1 MVGRATLCW
10 CTAEFHIPPLW
21 SLAAS
26 LGVMWSTC
34 LPPTDPLSSPGPCRT
49 GSFHLRIARLQRSL
63 CSRATP
69 KAWLVLVRPVHRL
82 WRWRVTPNPY
92 LARPACYLRCSGMNR
107 RCRCRKTVVGVS
119 VLFPIAPSPPFLS
132 ASFPSLVLHT
142 KTIYKF
148 RSYDPSPRSL
158 FGVDKP
164 RDRQEQAISDW
175 NATSPRNPPCSL
187 LHPWFACSHF
197 IDRYLVALANV
208 SSQDHESSSR
218 RRIGREFEKGNP
230 GARLTCS
237 SSATP
242 SLQSNPMTNDNIPFA
257 SEGAVPMR
265 VC

>member
-49 GSFHLRIARLQRSL
+49 GNFHLRIARLQRSL

-69 KAWLVLVRPVHRL
+69 KAWPVLVRPVHRL

-119 VLFPIAPSPPFLS
+119 FYFLLLLHRPSFQPHFHLSSYIPRRFTNPDLMILRHVLYLGLISPVTDRNKPFPIGMRP
-132 ASFPSLVLHT
+132 LHG
-142 KTIYKF
+142 I
-148 RSYDPSPRSL
+148 RPVRCL
-158 FGVDKP
+158 IHGLH
-164 RDRQEQAISDW
+164 AHIS
-175 NATSPRNPPCSL
+175 
-187 LHPWFACSHF
+187 
-197 IDRYLVALANV
+197 
-208 SSQDHESSSR
+208 
-218 RRIGREFEKGNP
+218 
-230 GARLTCS
+230 
-237 SSATP
+237 
-242 SLQSNPMTNDNIPFA
+242 
-257 SEGAVPMR
+257 
-265 VC
+265 